1 MKEDMMR
8 SAIGGIDPRLVEAAD
23 AAPGKKRGATV
34 KKIVAIA
41 LAVMVTTFGLLMLNA
56 QVRAAVLGVFISTD
70 SEGFTIVRFGGTEE
84 SETAEPVSVQDVRVG
99 YVPEGLTLTDVDDRG
114 MPGKYRLV
122 ELSDRGKNQGENV
135 RFAWITIVSQDDI
148 DAIFTPGSFDCYTP
162 TKINDMDA
170 FMTIMDLKENE
181 WAESLGLSSDDPSL
195 KSGTVFFGDGD
206 IAVDVVGIGIS
217 MDEVIKIAENI
228 TW

>member
-56 QVRAAVLGVFISTD
+56 QVRAAIFGAFTYNDDQGYVRVHFDESDPAGEVSLD
-70 SEGFTIVRFGGTEE
+70 S
-84 SETAEPVSVQDVRVG
+84 VSVGYIPEGYILHEVSDDDFGEYKGQVRMFRLIPPEYSDLTDYEMSNTLFPHIVIWCSTSDEIDWGYDGDVYDKVYESTINGMPAFVFDDNIGWECSEVTFGNADMSVRVAG
-99 YVPEGLTLTDVDDRG
+99 TDFTL
-114 MPGKYRLV
+114 
-122 ELSDRGKNQGENV
+122 
-135 RFAWITIVSQDDI
+135 
-148 DAIFTPGSFDCYTP
+148 
-162 TKINDMDA
+162 
-170 FMTIMDLKENE
+170 
-181 WAESLGLSSDDPSL
+181 
-195 KSGTVFFGDGD
+195 
-206 IAVDVVGIGIS
+206 
-217 MDEVIKIAENI
+217 DEVIAVAENV

>member
-56 QVRAAVLGVFISTD
+56 QVRAAIFGAFTYNDDQGYVRVHFNDAEPDGSASIDDVSIGYIP
-70 SEGFTIVRFGGTEE
+70 EGFILHEVSDDDFGEYKGQVRMFRLIPPEYSDLTDYEMSNTLFPHIVIWCSTSDEIDWGYDSDVYDKVYESTINGMPAFVFDDNIGWECSEVTFGNADMSVRVAGTEF
-84 SETAEPVSVQDVRVG
+84 
-99 YVPEGLTLTDVDDRG
+99 TL
-114 MPGKYRLV
+114 
-122 ELSDRGKNQGENV
+122 
-135 RFAWITIVSQDDI
+135 
-148 DAIFTPGSFDCYTP
+148 
-162 TKINDMDA
+162 
-170 FMTIMDLKENE
+170 
-181 WAESLGLSSDDPSL
+181 
-195 KSGTVFFGDGD
+195 
-206 IAVDVVGIGIS
+206 
-217 MDEVIKIAENI
+217 DEVIAVAENV